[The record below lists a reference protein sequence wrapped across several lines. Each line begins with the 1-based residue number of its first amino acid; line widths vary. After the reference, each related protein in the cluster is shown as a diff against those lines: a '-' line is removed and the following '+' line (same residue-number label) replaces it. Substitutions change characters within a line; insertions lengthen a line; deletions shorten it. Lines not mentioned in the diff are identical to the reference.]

1 LSIFFIISVER
12 KVGEIMFEEN
22 KQNVDIMPSTHLD
35 TVRVT
40 SILNE
45 IIHALHTEKNK
56 MSSAS
61 SKYIVSLHLTRS
73 LPPSMSHLDGLN
85 WEVLVVNKPDITTNC
100 YVGGKIVST
109 TSSICHYP
117 SDAQLATVLPHE
129 VFDYYYYYYYFDF
142 YNFIIT

>member
-1 LSIFFIISVER
+1 
-12 KVGEIMFEEN
+12 
-22 KQNVDIMPSTHLD
+22 
-35 TVRVT
+35 
-40 SILNE
+40 
-45 IIHALHTEKNK
+45 

-117 SDAQLATVLPHE
+117 SDAQLAIVLPHE
-129 VFDYYYYYYYFDF
+129 VAHIVAGHYGELETRSMSLF
-142 YNFIIT
+142 YT